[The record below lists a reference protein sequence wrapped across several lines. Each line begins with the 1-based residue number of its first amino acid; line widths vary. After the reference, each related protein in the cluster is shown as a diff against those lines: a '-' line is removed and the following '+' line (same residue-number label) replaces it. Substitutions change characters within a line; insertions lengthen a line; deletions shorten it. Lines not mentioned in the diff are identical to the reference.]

1 MVMNPQDE
9 QMNKP
14 RGGLLGLFDKAM
26 KADEDTGLSPLQNFA
41 AALDPLILKDLRG
54 GEGIRQQGVQRA
66 ATMSKNKTVD
76 MLRQQGRNDLADAV
90 MNRTIGPKEAFSVMQ
105 SEKAAD
111 TAFQR
116 QKDLAAFSAGLKA
129 PAAPKLYSEF
139 AKLNADLQA
148 GNISKDQYNASVQS
162 FLNKNKMSIRP
173 FRDINRKKTK
183 VVTVGSVKIGG
194 DNPIS
199 VQSMTNTLTTDIEAT
214 INQINQITEA
224 GGDLVRV
231 SCPDKESTQALKKI
245 IAPKKNLSF
254 SENFFHMCFGKV
266 PEKEIV
272 KAFDVSL
279 ILYAEHSFNV
289 STFTARTITSS
300 LSDIHG
306 AITGAIASLKGPLHG
321 GANEEVMH
329 MMKKIKKPE
338 NALKW
343 INNAL
348 KNKEVVMGFGHR
360 VYKSGDSRV
369 PTMREYFG
377 KVAKIKKDKTFEK
390 IYDIVEKVMIKKKN
404 IHPNVDY
411 PTGPTYHL
419 MGFDTDFFTP
429 IFVIS
434 RITGWSAHIMEQ
446 HAANKLIRPLAK
458 YKGSKHRTVMQ
469 LNQR

>member
-1 MVMNPQDE
+1 MSDE
-9 QMNKP
+9 IKK
-14 RGGLLGLFDKAM
+14 GLLGIVVDETKISQVMPEINSLTYRGYTVQELCDKCSFEEVAYLVLNGELPN
-26 KADEDTGLSPLQNFA
+26 KKQLKEFIKEERSDRKLSKQ
-41 AALDPLILKDLRG
+41 ILKDIQKMPKKAQPMDVVRTAVSLMALEDKETKNNSPKANMRKAIRIFAKTPI
-54 GEGIRQQGVQRA
+54 GI
-66 ATMSKNKTVD
+66 
-76 MLRQQGRNDLADAV
+76 
-90 MNRTIGPKEAFSVMQ
+90 
-105 SEKAAD
+105 
-111 TAFQR
+111 
-116 QKDLAAFSAGLKA
+116 AAF
-129 PAAPKLYSEF
+129 
-139 AKLNADLQA
+139 
-148 GNISKDQYNASVQS
+148 
-162 FLNKNKMSIRP
+162 
-173 FRDINRKKTK
+173 FRARK
-183 VVTVGSVKIGG
+183 G
-194 DNPIS
+194 
-199 VQSMTNTLTTDIEAT
+199 
-214 INQINQITEA
+214 
-224 GGDLVRV
+224 
-231 SCPDKESTQALKKI
+231 KKI
-245 IAPKKNLSF
+245 ISPKKNLSF

-266 PEKEIV
+266 PSKEIV

-329 MMKKIKKPE
+329 MMNKIKKPE

-348 KNKEVVMGFGHR
+348 DNKDVVMGFGHR
-360 VYKSGDSRV
+360 VYKKGDSRV
-369 PTMREYFG
+369 PTMEKYF
-377 KVAKIKKDKTFEK
+377 KEVSKIKNDKKFHK
-390 IYDIVEKVMIKKKN
+390 IYDIVKKVMIERRD

-446 HAANKLIRPLAK
+446 HAANKLIRPLSK
-458 YKGSKHRTVMQ
+458 YSGEQHRKVVL

>member
-1 MVMNPQDE
+1 MSDDI
-9 QMNKP
+9 KK
-14 RGGLLGLFDKAM
+14 GLLGIIV
-26 KADEDTGLSPLQNFA
+26 DETEISKVMPEINSLTYRGYAAQDLCARCNFEEVA
-41 AALDPLILKDLRG
+41 YLILNKELPNKKQLK
-54 GEGIRQQGVQRA
+54 EFKKELSKEI
-66 ATMSKNKTVD
+66 TLSKNLINILKKIPKNSHPMDVARTAVSIMGLEDKETKDNSPKANLRKAIRIFAKT
-76 MLRQQGRNDLADAV
+76 
-90 MNRTIGPKEAFSVMQ
+90 P
-105 SEKAAD
+105 
-111 TAFQR
+111 TA
-116 QKDLAAFSAGLKA
+116 LAAFYRL
-129 PAAPKLYSEF
+129 
-139 AKLNADLQA
+139 
-148 GNISKDQYNASVQS
+148 
-162 FLNKNKMSIRP
+162 
-173 FRDINRKKTK
+173 RK
-183 VVTVGSVKIGG
+183 G
-194 DNPIS
+194 
-199 VQSMTNTLTTDIEAT
+199 
-214 INQINQITEA
+214 
-224 GGDLVRV
+224 
-231 SCPDKESTQALKKI
+231 KKI
-245 IAPKKNLSF
+245 VAPKKKFSF

-266 PEKEIV
+266 PNKEIV

-343 INNAL
+343 ITKTL
-348 KNKEVVMGFGHR
+348 KNKDVVMGFGHR

-369 PTMREYFG
+369 PTMREYF
-377 KVAKIKKDKTFEK
+377 KRVAIIKKDKTFEK
-390 IYDIVEKVMIKKKN
+390 IYDIVEKVMIKEKN
-404 IHPNVDY
+404 IYPNVDY

-446 HAANKLIRPLAK
+446 HAANKLIRPLAS
-458 YKGSKHRTVMQ
+458 YKGNKHRKVLQ

>member
-1 MVMNPQDE
+1 MTDE
-9 QMNKP
+9 IKK
-14 RGGLLGLFDKAM
+14 GLLGIVV
-26 KADEDTGLSPLQNFA
+26 DETEVSKVMPEINSLTYRGYA
-41 AALDPLILKDLRG
+41 AQDLCAKCKFEEVAYLILNGELPNKIQLKKFEKQERRERNLSKTLLQDIKRFPKNAHPMDVSRTAVSIMGLEDKETKDNSPKANMRKVMR
-54 GEGIRQQGVQRA
+54 IFA
-66 ATMSKNKTVD
+66 KTPV
-76 MLRQQGRNDLADAV
+76 A
-90 MNRTIGPKEAFSVMQ
+90 
-105 SEKAAD
+105 
-111 TAFQR
+111 
-116 QKDLAAFSAGLKA
+116 LAAFYRA
-129 PAAPKLYSEF
+129 
-139 AKLNADLQA
+139 
-148 GNISKDQYNASVQS
+148 
-162 FLNKNKMSIRP
+162 
-173 FRDINRKKTK
+173 RK
-183 VVTVGSVKIGG
+183 G
-194 DNPIS
+194 
-199 VQSMTNTLTTDIEAT
+199 
-214 INQINQITEA
+214 
-224 GGDLVRV
+224 
-231 SCPDKESTQALKKI
+231 KKI
-245 IAPKKNLSF
+245 IPPKKNLSF

-266 PEKEIV
+266 PNKEIV

-329 MMKKIKKPE
+329 MMNKIKKPE

-348 KNKEVVMGFGHR
+348 DKKEVVMGFGHR
-360 VYKSGDSRV
+360 VYKKGDSRV

-377 KVAKIKKDKTFEK
+377 KVAKIKKDKRFEK
-390 IYDIVEKVMIKKKN
+390 IYDIVEKVMIERKN

-434 RITGWSAHIMEQ
+434 RITGWSAHIIEQ
-446 HAANKLIRPLAK
+446 HAANKLIRPLAS
-458 YKGSKHRTVMQ
+458 YKGNQHRKVVQ

>member
-1 MVMNPQDE
+1 MSEDI
-9 QMNKP
+9 KK
-14 RGGLLGLFDKAM
+14 GLLGIVV
-26 KADEDTGLSPLQNFA
+26 DETEVSKVMPEINSLTYRGYA
-41 AALDPLILKDLRG
+41 AQDLCRYCRFEEVAYLILNKDLPNTIQLRKFEKEEKDNRDLSKDLYSIIKKMPKKSHPMDVARTAVSIMG
-54 GEGIRQQGVQRA
+54 LEDKETTDSSPDANMRKAIRILA
-66 ATMSKNKTVD
+66 KT
-76 MLRQQGRNDLADAV
+76 
-90 MNRTIGPKEAFSVMQ
+90 P
-105 SEKAAD
+105 
-111 TAFQR
+111 TA
-116 QKDLAAFSAGLKA
+116 LAAFYRL
-129 PAAPKLYSEF
+129 
-139 AKLNADLQA
+139 
-148 GNISKDQYNASVQS
+148 
-162 FLNKNKMSIRP
+162 
-173 FRDINRKKTK
+173 RK
-183 VVTVGSVKIGG
+183 G
-194 DNPIS
+194 
-199 VQSMTNTLTTDIEAT
+199 
-214 INQINQITEA
+214 
-224 GGDLVRV
+224 
-231 SCPDKESTQALKKI
+231 KKI
-245 IAPKKNLSF
+245 IKPKKNLNIA
-254 SENFFHMCFGKV
+254 ENFFYMCFGKV
-266 PEKEIV
+266 PQKEIV

-329 MMKKIKKPE
+329 MMNKIKKPE

-343 INNAL
+343 INTAL
-348 KNKEVVMGFGHR
+348 DNKDVVMGFGHR

-377 KVAKIKKDKTFEK
+377 KVAKIKKDKKFEK
-390 IYDIVEKVMIKKKN
+390 IYDIVEKVMIERKN

-446 HAANKLIRPLAK
+446 HSANKLIRPLAS
-458 YKGSKHRTVMQ
+458 YKGSHHRKVVP

>member
-1 MVMNPQDE
+1 MSDDI
-9 QMNKP
+9 KK
-14 RGGLLGLFDKAM
+14 GLLGIIV
-26 KADEDTGLSPLQNFA
+26 DETEISKVMPEINSLTYRGYAAQDLCARCNFEEVA
-41 AALDPLILKDLRG
+41 YLILNKELPKKTQLKQFVKDLTK
-54 GEGIRQQGVQRA
+54 ERA
-66 ATMSKNKTVD
+66 LSKNLIEILKKIPKNSHPMDVART
-76 MLRQQGRNDLADAV
+76 AV
-90 MNRTIGPKEAFSVMQ
+90 SVMGLEDKE
-105 SEKAAD
+105 SKDNSPKANLRKALRIFAKTP
-111 TAFQR
+111 TA
-116 QKDLAAFSAGLKA
+116 LAAFYRL
-129 PAAPKLYSEF
+129 
-139 AKLNADLQA
+139 
-148 GNISKDQYNASVQS
+148 
-162 FLNKNKMSIRP
+162 
-173 FRDINRKKTK
+173 RK
-183 VVTVGSVKIGG
+183 G
-194 DNPIS
+194 
-199 VQSMTNTLTTDIEAT
+199 
-214 INQINQITEA
+214 
-224 GGDLVRV
+224 
-231 SCPDKESTQALKKI
+231 KKI

-254 SENFFHMCFGKV
+254 SENFFYMCFGKV

-343 INNAL
+343 ITKAL
-348 KNKEVVMGFGHR
+348 KNKDVVMGFGHR

-369 PTMREYFG
+369 PTMREYF
-377 KVAKIKKDKTFEK
+377 KRVAIIKKDKTFEK
-390 IYDIVEKVMIKKKN
+390 IYDIVEKVMIKEKN
-404 IHPNVDY
+404 IYPNVDY

-446 HAANKLIRPLAK
+446 HAANKLIRPLAS
-458 YKGSKHRTVMQ
+458 YKGQKHRKVLE

>member
-1 MVMNPQDE
+1 MSDDI
-9 QMNKP
+9 KK
-14 RGGLLGLFDKAM
+14 GLLGIVV
-26 KADEDTGLSPLQNFA
+26 DETEVSKVMPEINSLTYRGYA
-41 AALDPLILKDLRG
+41 AQDLCEYCRFEEVAYLILNKDLPNSI
-54 GEGIRQQGVQRA
+54 EL
-66 ATMSKNKTVD
+66 KNFEKEE
-76 MLRQQGRNDLADAV
+76 RNNRELTKNLYEIIKHMPKRSHPMDVARTAV
-90 MNRTIGPKEAFSVMQ
+90 SVMGLEDKETTD
-105 SEKAAD
+105 SSAEANMRKALRIFAKTP
-111 TAFQR
+111 TA
-116 QKDLAAFSAGLKA
+116 LAAF
-129 PAAPKLYSEF
+129 YR
-139 AKLNADLQA
+139 
-148 GNISKDQYNASVQS
+148 
-162 FLNKNKMSIRP
+162 IR
-173 FRDINRKKTK
+173 K
-183 VVTVGSVKIGG
+183 G
-194 DNPIS
+194 
-199 VQSMTNTLTTDIEAT
+199 
-214 INQINQITEA
+214 
-224 GGDLVRV
+224 
-231 SCPDKESTQALKKI
+231 KKI
-245 IAPKKNLSF
+245 IKPKKNLTF
-254 SENFFHMCFGKV
+254 AENFFYMCFGKV
-266 PEKEIV
+266 PQREIV

-329 MMKKIKKPE
+329 MMNKIKKPE

-369 PTMREYFG
+369 PTMRKYFG
-377 KVAKIKKDKTFEK
+377 KVAKIKKDKKFEK

-419 MGFDTDFFTP
+419 MGFETDFFTP

-446 HAANKLIRPLAK
+446 HAANKLIRPLAS
-458 YKGSKHRTVMQ
+458 YKGSKHRKVMQ

>member
-1 MVMNPQDE
+1 MKNWKKNSWRKYPVKHIPE
-9 QMNKP
+9 YPNKKE
-14 RGGLLGLFDKAM
+14 LETVLDKVG
-26 KADEDTGLSPLQNFA
+26 TFPPLVFA
-41 AALDPLILKDLRG
+41 GETRHLKDQLADVVDGKAFLLQG
-54 GEGIRQQGVQRA
+54 GDL
-66 ATMSKNKTVD
+66 SKNLYEIIKHMPKKSHPMDVART
-76 MLRQQGRNDLADAV
+76 AV
-90 MNRTIGPKEAFSVMQ
+90 SVMGLEDKET
-105 SEKAAD
+105 SDSSPEANMRKALRIFAKTP
-111 TAFQR
+111 TA
-116 QKDLAAFSAGLKA
+116 LAAF
-129 PAAPKLYSEF
+129 YR
-139 AKLNADLQA
+139 
-148 GNISKDQYNASVQS
+148 
-162 FLNKNKMSIRP
+162 IR
-173 FRDINRKKTK
+173 N
-183 VVTVGSVKIGG
+183 G
-194 DNPIS
+194 
-199 VQSMTNTLTTDIEAT
+199 
-214 INQINQITEA
+214 
-224 GGDLVRV
+224 
-231 SCPDKESTQALKKI
+231 KKI
-245 IAPKKNLSF
+245 IKPKKELTF
-254 SENFFHMCFGKV
+254 AENFFYMCFGKV
-266 PEKEIV
+266 PQKEIV

-329 MMKKIKKPE
+329 MMRKIKKPE

-446 HAANKLIRPLAK
+446 HAANKLIRPLAS
-458 YKGSKHRTVMQ
+458 YKGSKHRKVMQ